1 MSSAT
6 VAMPTDIAPSSHDE
20 DLALARLLRLASPM
34 LPVGA
39 FSYSQ
44 GLESA
49 AEVGWVRDETS
60 ALCWIGDVLAYSVG
74 SFEGPLWSRLY
85 RAWEAG
91 DGKAVADWNEV
102 FLAGRESAEFR
113 AETIQMGYS
122 LRTLFAAGEEFDAS
136 DLALLRAIQDPAFP
150 AVFSFA
156 CAGWHIPERRGMLGY
171 LWAWLE
177 NQVSAA
183 MKIVPLGQMA
193 GQRMLS
199 TLGAALPRL
208 VDAALRT
215 EDGQL
220 SNCAPALVIASVRHE
235 TQYTRL
241 FRS

>member
-6 VAMPTDIAPSSHDE
+6 VAKPTDRVPSSYNE
-20 DLALARLLRLASPM
+20 DMALARLLRLASPL

-49 AEVGWVRDETS
+49 AELGWVGDETS
-60 ALCWIGDVLAYSVG
+60 ARCWIGDVLTHSVA
-74 SFEGPLWSRLY
+74 SFEAPVWSRLY
-85 RAWEAG
+85 SAWDAA
-91 DGKAVADWNEV
+91 DGKAVAVWNDV

-122 LRTLFAAGEEFDAS
+122 LRTLFAGGEEFDALY
-136 DLALLRAIQDPAFP
+136 LALLRAVEDPAFP
-150 AVFSFA
+150 TVFSFA
-156 CAGWHIPERRGMLGY
+156 CAGWHIPEWQGMLGY

-177 NQVSAA
+177 NQVSAV
-183 MKIVPLGQMA
+183 MKIVPLGQTA

-199 TLGAALPRL
+199 TLGAALPTL
-208 VDAALRT
+208 VDAALKL
-215 EDGQL
+215 EDDEL
-220 SNCAPALVIASVRHE
+220 SNCAPALAVASFRHE
-235 TQYTRL
+235 TQYSRL

>member
-6 VAMPTDIAPSSHDE
+6 VAEPTDLVPSSHNQ

-49 AEVGWVRDETS
+49 AELGWVRDETS
-60 ALCWIGDVLAYSVG
+60 ARSWIGDVMAHSVA
-74 SFEGPLWSRLY
+74 SFEAPVWCRLY
-85 RAWEAG
+85 RAWEAA
-91 DGKAVADWNEV
+91 DGKAVAHWNEV

-122 LRTLFAAGEEFDAS
+122 LRTLFAGGEEFDAS
-136 DLALLRAIQDPAFP
+136 YLALLPAVEDPAFP
-150 AVFSFA
+150 TVFSFA
-156 CAGWHIPERRGMLGY
+156 CAGWDIPERQGLLGY

-208 VDAALRT
+208 LDAALT
-215 EDGQL
+215 LEDDQL
-220 SNCAPALVIASVRHE
+220 SNCAPALAIASFRHE
-235 TQYTRL
+235 TQYSRL

>member
-6 VAMPTDIAPSSHDE
+6 GATPTDLVPAPHYE
-20 DLALARLLRLASPM
+20 GVALARLLRLASPM

-49 AEVGWVRDETS
+49 AELGWVRDETS
-60 ALCWIGDVLAYSVG
+60 ARCWIGDVLAHCVA
-74 SFEGPLWSRLY
+74 SFEAPVWSRLY
-85 RAWEAG
+85 LAWVAG

-122 LRTLFAAGEEFDAS
+122 LRALFAGSDEFD
-136 DLALLRAIQDPAFP
+136 DLRLELLRAVEDPAFP
-150 AVFSFA
+150 TVFSFA
-156 CAGWHIPERRGMLGY
+156 CAGWHIPAGQGLLGY

-193 GQRMLS
+193 GQRMLA
-199 TLGAALPRL
+199 TLGAALPGL
-208 VDAALRT
+208 VDAALKM
-215 EDGQL
+215 EDDQL
-220 SNCAPALVIASVRHE
+220 SNCAPALAIASSRHE
-235 TQYTRL
+235 TQYSRL

>member
-1 MSSAT
+1 MTSAT
-6 VAMPTDIAPSSHDE
+6 GAERTDLMSASHDE

-49 AEVGWVRDETS
+49 AELGWVHDETS
-60 ALCWIGDVLAYSVG
+60 ARRWIGDVLAHSVA
-74 SFEGPLWSRLY
+74 SFDAPVWSRLY
-85 RAWEAG
+85 RAWEGG
-91 DGKAVADWNEV
+91 DGKAVGDWNEV

-122 LRTLFAAGEEFDAS
+122 LRALFVGSEEFDDS
-136 DLALLRAIQDPAFP
+136 QLTLLRAVEDPAFP
-150 AVFSFA
+150 TVFSFA
-156 CAGWHIPERRGMLGY
+156 CAGWRIPERQGVLAY

-177 NQVSAA
+177 NQISAA

-193 GQRMLS
+193 GQRMLA
-199 TLGAALPRL
+199 TLGAALPEL
-208 VDAALRT
+208 VDAALKMG
-215 EDGQL
+215 DDQL
-220 SNCAPALVIASVRHE
+220 SNCAPALALASSWHE
-235 TQYTRL
+235 TQYSRL